1 MENWVAK
8 GVASEVNDFTIEC
21 YYWYTLILNM
31 SWDFSSIPHLYFQV
45 VHHTNGILHECTLCP
60 KVLSNRA
67 ALKRHLTTHSTANSN
82 TEYACPICHM
92 SYPNQN
98 ILSNHL
104 KTAHKN
110 GSGKTPESMFIC
122 TKCGKNF
129 REKDDFNSH
138 LLDCQLT

>member
-1 MENWVAK
+1 MYGLTAK
-8 GVASEVNDFTIEC
+8 LSIARSKVHL
-21 YYWYTLILNM
+21 LIQIVVQIG
-31 SWDFSSIPHLYFQV
+31 FSSLSHLYFQV

-82 TEYACPICHM
+82 TEYVCPICHM